1 MIKLISPENNE
12 CVSLLTEKQK
22 SFFKDEPASAAIVDY
37 DGFRWYAPEMAGVDM
52 TAPAPVKLSWDDDVP
67 GDGAYLVFLPIKA
80 HIRYTSTALPELAE
94 RGLSR

>member
-22 SFFKDEPASAAIVDY
+22 SFFKDEPARAAIVDY

-67 GDGAYLVFLPIKA
+67 GDGAYLVFLPIKTL
-80 HIRYTSTALPELAE
+80 IRYIFTAL
-94 RGLSR
+94 RGRTEQALSR